1 MDQFELLLRES
12 VDDMVI
18 NLILEDDDVSWSL
31 MDTFQPVDR
40 AGRDTHNAL
49 GSGAAGWFAEW
60 RIRVQRGG
68 LVTGGT
74 FSGNTPEVMGAD
86 DTLYTGQAAD
96 ALYPDAAKAPMR
108 SWEAIRLALKR
119 IQGVHAINRT
129 QILADM
135 ATQPLEDVAS
145 GAVEDVVAQ
154 VRSLITAYLYGAGT
168 ASIAQVDVAAGVTLT
183 EGANTAVTIDGG
195 TAYRFVVGQR
205 YVGGTNADP
214 RVTSAGTAADPA
226 VFRCVDIDTDTRQ
239 PLFEPEPG
247 VGNITLA
254 DNTHIM
260 VAGTY
265 DFTAASVALGTRAAN
280 GFESLLISS
289 GNFPG
294 ALKAAT
300 ASHRHLRSYV
310 KGDEANLVP
319 PTPEIVAE
327 LIDKI
332 TDSGKRPPSVLLA
345 EQSLWTLYS
354 QLERQAGATY
364 PVPQGGAFTA
374 SGGVAGPRVTHGEV
388 TFSRL
393 ASPRVRP
400 GCIIGIS
407 PETFKRFMPLGNKT
421 IKWALAG
428 GGVAGAQSIYGPI
441 RSGRQLSELSD
452 APFDVFVE
460 FGCTDP
466 RRNFRRI
473 GLYSQ
478 RTMGGT

>member
-1 MDQFELLLRES
+1 
-12 VDDMVI
+12 
-18 NLILEDDDVSWSL
+18 
-31 MDTFQPVDR
+31 
-40 AGRDTHNAL
+40 
-49 GSGAAGWFAEW
+49 
-60 RIRVQRGG
+60 
-68 LVTGGT
+68 
-74 FSGNTPEVMGAD
+74 
-86 DTLYTGQAAD
+86 
-96 ALYPDAAKAPMR
+96 
-108 SWEAIRLALKR
+108 
-119 IQGVHAINRT
+119 
-129 QILADM
+129 
-135 ATQPLEDVAS
+135 
-145 GAVEDVVAQ
+145 
-154 VRSLITAYLYGAGT
+154 LYGAGT
-168 ASIAQVDVAAGVTLT
+168 ASIAQVNVAAGVTLT

-195 TAYRFVVGQR
+195 TAFRFVVGQR

-294 ALKAAT
+294 ALKPAT

-310 KGDEANLVP
+310 KGDETNLVP